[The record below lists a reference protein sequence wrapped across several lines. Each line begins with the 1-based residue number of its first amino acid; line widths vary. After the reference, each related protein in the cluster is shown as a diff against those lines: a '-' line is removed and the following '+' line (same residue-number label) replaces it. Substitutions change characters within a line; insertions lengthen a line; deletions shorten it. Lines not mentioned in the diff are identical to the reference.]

1 MIKYVWLLSLSFIA
15 FTSHARA
22 VDWTPMQKI
31 WRGIVEDKTMV
42 TCRLAKRKVIRE
54 QKICI
59 YTGANNTTDTIFI
72 DKWEYCPRQ
81 IQCVY
86 EPEKEKPNI
95 LEMMES
101 LEESLSKR

>member
-1 MIKYVWLLSLSFIA
+1 MRRYVWLLSLSFIA
-15 FTSHARA
+15 FTSHAHA

-31 WRGIVEDKTMV
+31 WRGLVEDKTMV

-59 YTGANNTTDTIFI
+59 YLGANNTNETIFI

-81 IQCVY
+81 IDCVY
-86 EPEKEKPNI
+86 EPEKDRPNI

-101 LEESLSKR
+101 LEESKNKR

>member
-1 MIKYVWLLSLSFIA
+1 MRIIIILILTLLIPNQSI
-15 FTSHARA
+15 A

-31 WRGIVEDKTMV
+31 WRGIVEEKTV
-42 TCRLAKRKVIRE
+42 ITCRLAKRKVIKN
-54 QKICI
+54 QKVCI
-59 YTGANNTTDTIFI
+59 FVGANNTNETIFI
-72 DKWEYCPRQ
+72 DKFEHCPST

-101 LEESLSKR
+101 LEESLSK

>member
-1 MIKYVWLLSLSFIA
+1 MRIIIILILTLLIPNQSI
-15 FTSHARA
+15 A

-31 WRGIVEDKTMV
+31 WRGMVEEKTV
-42 TCRLAKRKVIRE
+42 ITCRLAKRKVIKN
-54 QKICI
+54 QKVCI
-59 YTGANNTTDTIFI
+59 FVGANNTNETIFI
-72 DKWEYCPRQ
+72 DKFEHCPAS

-101 LEESLSKR
+101 LEESLSK

>member
-1 MIKYVWLLSLSFIA
+1 MRIISIVILILLIPNQSV
-15 FTSHARA
+15 A

-31 WRGIVEDKTMV
+31 WRGLVQEKTMI
-42 TCRLAKRKVIRE
+42 TCRLAKKKVIRE

-81 IQCVY
+81 VKCI
-86 EPEKEKPNI
+86 
-95 LEMMES
+95 
-101 LEESLSKR
+101 

>member
-1 MIKYVWLLSLSFIA
+1 MRIIIILILTLLIPNQSI
-15 FTSHARA
+15 A

-31 WRGIVEDKTMV
+31 WRGMVEEKTV
-42 TCRLAKRKVIRE
+42 ITCRLAKRKVIKN

-59 YTGANNTTDTIFI
+59 FVGANNTNETIFI
-72 DKWEYCPRQ
+72 DKFEHCPPT

-101 LEESLSKR
+101 LEESLSK